1 MHTKINEE
9 EDKKSE
15 LNNFEQLLFNEML
28 QSNVDQK
35 ENCTKKKP
43 LNKQNIEFMK
53 SFITNPAILDLMKLF
68 INNPFMFQM
77 FKEFP

>member
-28 QSNVDQK
+28 QSNIDQK
-35 ENCTKKKP
+35 ENKNKKKH
-43 LNKQNIEFMK
+43 
-53 SFITNPAILDLMKLF
+53 
-68 INNPFMFQM
+68 
-77 FKEFP
+77 